1 MAYRAKNGT
10 TVAQRGVCT
19 VDAKP
24 TFKLA
29 KPGFYSFAPQVFS
42 LAHASS
48 KFTYIGAFS
57 LAPSPAVIKIE
68 RVWITC
74 PWSLLLVWTRPG
86 GLRAAKVAS
95 CVYLPTAAVVVEV
108 VSPDDET
115 FEALPFYGAHDVE
128 EVLVVEPEEQRVL
141 VFGLRK
147 GSYKERDA
155 SVLLSV
161 SGAEVA
167 RALHW
172 PKS

>member
-1 MAYRAKNGT
+1 MTKHKFLAALALALVATVGAVPTSWAATKSSAVRGYIFAWRQWGPKTLLVAYRAKNGT

-68 RVWITC
+68 RVWVKC
-74 PWSLLLVWTRPG
+74 S
-86 GLRAAKVAS
+86 
-95 CVYLPTAAVVVEV
+95 
-108 VSPDDET
+108 
-115 FEALPFYGAHDVE
+115 
-128 EVLVVEPEEQRVL
+128 
-141 VFGLRK
+141 
-147 GSYKERDA
+147 
-155 SVLLSV
+155 
-161 SGAEVA
+161 
-167 RALHW
+167 
-172 PKS
+172 